1 MQLLA
6 SAPDDSLDD
15 VRQKEEF
22 YAELAQD
29 DEYIKARL
37 LADAWCAAFV
47 WAKRQD
53 TDLPLTDLLYR
64 HLERDP
70 QAENLQGGAREGSRA
85 DRPLRLL
92 PLARGFPRCLSSAG

>member
-15 VRQKEEF
+15 VRQKEAF

-47 WAKRQD
+47 WEKRQG
-53 TDLPLTDLLYR
+53 TEMPLTDLLYR
-64 HLERDP
+64 HLERNP
-70 QAENLQGGAREGSRA
+70 QAENLQSVREKVLAA